1 MTTGRP
7 PVGGIRTP
15 APNAEFAAW
24 MQAVAEHGDRQAFA
38 NLFQHFAPRVK
49 AYMLRLGAQDAL
61 AEELA
66 QETMMILWRR
76 AKSYDPNAAAVSTW
90 LFTIARNKRIDGV
103 RKAKRPEIDLN
114 DPTFATEPERPDQIL
129 NRVQEAELVR
139 EAVATLSDDQAE
151 TIRMAYYEGLT
162 QAEISERTG
171 LPLGTVK
178 SRMRLALKRL
188 RKNWSGNEEPET

>member
-1 MTTGRP
+1 MTD
-7 PVGGIRTP
+7 GG
-15 APNAEFAAW
+15 APSANAQFAAW
-24 MQAVAEHGDRQAFA
+24 MKAIADRGDRQAFA
-38 NLFQHFAPRVK
+38 RLFQHFAPRIK

-66 QETMMILWRR
+66 QETMMIMWRR

-103 RKAKRPEIDLN
+103 RKAKRPDINLN
-114 DPTFATEPERPDQIL
+114 DPTFTTDPERPDQIL
-129 NRVQEAELVR
+129 NRIQEAEQVR
-139 EAVATLSDDQAE
+139 EAVATLSEDQAE
-151 TIRMAYYEGLT
+151 TIRLAYYEGLT

-178 SRMRLALKRL
+178 SRMRLALQRL
-188 RKNWSGNEEPET
+188 RKNWRDGEPDA